1 MVFYD
6 TTVPYTEVDYKGIQY
21 GVCRDF
27 KHISRYRTLRR
38 VVHQAD
44 EKDRWVAL
52 ETPNPFVT
60 YSEVEYYEVPATE
73 ENRLDLIA
81 YKKLG
86 SAQYAWVLSY
96 FNRIP
101 DGFTVK
107 SGQLIMIPK
116 SFTSL
121 FNKGEILASI
131 NPLQLNLSSE

>member
-1 MVFYD
+1 MQFYD

-27 KHISRYRTLRR
+27 SHISRYRTLRQL
-38 VVHQAD
+38 VHNHQ
-44 EKDRWVAL
+44 EKDRFVAL
-52 ETPNPFVT
+52 ETPNPFTT
-60 YSEVEYYEVPATE
+60 YSEVDYYKVPLSE

-86 SAQYAWVLSY
+86 SAQYSWVIAY

-107 SGQLIMIPK
+107 SGQTIMVPK

-121 FNKGEILASI
+121 FNKGELLASI